1 MKILY
6 YIILYAQICFRK
18 YIRLLFIKIKR
29 KKLFFL
35 IESTRCQIYKHSQ
48 VTRETIYGIEPLL
61 KSGSLATRAFLLKY
75 FSFRIR
81 GKKKREKFK
90 AGQSILINPNFAKH
104 FDRHIVFQIMFK

>member
-61 KSGSLATRAFLLKY
+61 KSGSLATRAYRFIEIFLISYPRKKEEGEVQSGAKY
-75 FSFRIR
+75 FNKS
-81 GKKKREKFK
+81 E
-90 AGQSILINPNFAKH
+90 LCETL
-104 FDRHIVFQIMFK
+104 